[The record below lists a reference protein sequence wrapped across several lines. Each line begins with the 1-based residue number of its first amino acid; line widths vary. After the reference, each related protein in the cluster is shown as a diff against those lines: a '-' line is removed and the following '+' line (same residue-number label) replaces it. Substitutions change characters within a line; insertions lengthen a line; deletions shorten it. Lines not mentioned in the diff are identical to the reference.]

1 MNKYIGILIVALYF
15 LGFHICNYFYPNG
28 GVDFIKLRISIY
40 CLIILLA
47 FEYKKQNLLI
57 EKIFLAVIFNNIY
70 VLLFKNETGYTPND
84 VFFIAIFTAIQYVK
98 IYANQLYRNYSKYI
112 FGNLVAYFN
121 NKKQK

>member
-1 MNKYIGILIVALYF
+1 MNNWIGILIVTLYF
-15 LGFHICNYFYPNG
+15 ANYHICEFFYPDGLENW
-28 GVDFIKLRISIY
+28 FRLKFSIY

-47 FEYKKQNLLI
+47 FEYRKQNLLI

-70 VLLFKNETGYTPND
+70 VLLFNNETGYTLND
-84 VFFIAIFTAIQYVK
+84 VFFIAIFTAIQYAK
-98 IYANQLYRNYSKYI
+98 QLYRNYSKYI

>member
-1 MNKYIGILIVALYF
+1 MTNKFLGLLILALYF
-15 LGFHICNYFYPNG
+15 GNYHLSMLLSNG
-28 GVDFIKLRISIY
+28 NNDLYWDINKSIY

-70 VLLFKNETGYTPND
+70 VLLFKKEYDYTLND
-84 VFFIAIFTAIQYVK
+84 VYFIVIFTAVQYAK
-98 IYANQLYRNYSKYI
+98 QLYRNYSKYI

-121 NKKQK
+121 NKK